1 VNEVDHPRINKCPK
15 KRKERRHMLHM
26 PLESERGGGKGKRVS
41 KPKKVVQFREGRTLC
56 TSVRGI
62 VQVVY

>member
-1 VNEVDHPRINKCPK
+1 
-15 KRKERRHMLHM
+15 M
-26 PLESERGGGKGKRVS
+26 PLESERGGGGKGKRVS